1 MQETE
6 SLCARCARLGK
17 TCCQTCEIYVTPGD
31 VARIEAFTGQTGFYE
46 FRVPDDPVYLDQD
59 DDPEWAACVFRPDG
73 SRRVLKRKADGDC
86 VFLGPR
92 GCQLPLE
99 VRPLVCRL
107 YPINYTARGLEP
119 ELAKGCPVQLL
130 PPGMGLLEALDMSR
144 SQAEIWHR
152 QLYAEIRLE
161 PHARLGE
168 SAVTSST
175 TATRE
180 TPQWRVDG
188 PVTADKAA
196 PAGPVPTSA
205 SERPVAGGNAS
216 LAETQGA
223 RPAYPVAKAP

>member
-1 MQETE
+1 MQEAE

-46 FRVPDDPVYLDQD
+46 FRVPDNPVYLDQD
-59 DDPEWAACVFRPDG
+59 DDPEWVACVFRPDS

-86 VFLGPR
+86 VFLGPK

-130 PPGMGLLEALDMSR
+130 PPGVGLLEALNMNR
-144 SQAEIWHR
+144 AQAEVWHR

-161 PHARLGE
+161 PHARPVGPGAPSSPVATDETAHRRVDVPVATEKADLAQPTPMAAAERPIVSGSASLGE
-168 SAVTSST
+168 
-175 TATRE
+175 
-180 TPQWRVDG
+180 PQG
-188 PVTADKAA
+188 ASPPYPVT
-196 PAGPVPTSA
+196 
-205 SERPVAGGNAS
+205 
-216 LAETQGA
+216 
-223 RPAYPVAKAP
+223 KAP